1 MSKTKKPSKKTASGK
16 AKPPA
21 SKAKAKPGAAQQPL
35 PRKTKAKPDAA
46 RQTRFPTVESKPDF
60 TQIEQKILKFWE
72 QNRVFEQSVTQR
84 EAGSNE
90 YVFYDGPPF
99 ANGLP
104 HYGHLLTG
112 YVKDVVPRY
121 HTMRGRRVERRFG
134 WDCHGLPPEMEAEQ
148 ELGLQGRQ
156 SIETYGVAEFNDY
169 CRQSVMRY
177 TAEWERYVGRQARWV
192 DFHNDY
198 KTMDLSYME
207 SVIWAFKQLWDKGL
221 IYEAY
226 RVMPYS
232 WGAQTPLSNFEIRLD
247 DATRSRQDPAVTVT
261 FRLEPQAGDPGPLNL
276 LAWTTTPWTL
286 PSNLALAVHPEMDY
300 DIWECPALEPGQVAN
315 DSNGTSGSGNGGA
328 GGGSDN
334 GSAGNTEFFILASET
349 AERTLKGIEPARHA
363 GTIKGAEL
371 AGRSYQPMFDYFA
384 NAEAAFQVLSADFV
398 TAAEGTG
405 IVHMA
410 PGFGE
415 DDQVVCEAAGISVV
429 VPVDDQ
435 GNFTSQVSDWAG
447 QNVFEANRD
456 IIAQLRQRGILWRH
470 VTIEHNY
477 PFCWRT
483 DTPIIYRAMNSWYV
497 KVTAIQERMV
507 ELNQQ
512 INWIPDH
519 VRDGRFGNWIKGA
532 RDWSISRNRFWGAPL
547 PVWRSDNPDFPRV
560 DVYGSL
566 AELEADFGV
575 RLDDLHRP
583 GIDALVRPNPDDPS
597 GKSMMR
603 RVPEVLDCWFESG
616 SMPFA
621 QVHYP
626 FENKDWFDSHFPAD
640 FIVEYINQTRG
651 WFYTLHVLG
660 TALFDSPPF
669 KNAIGHGIVL
679 AADGAKLSKRLKNYP
694 DPEEVFQ
701 AQGSDALRWYLMS
714 SPVVRGGDL
723 RISEDDLV
731 AVTRLLLYPVWNA
744 YSFFCL
750 YANADEVEAAEDAG
764 SEHVLDRYILAKT
777 HQLVAEVTAAL
788 DAYDLPGSCACLA
801 EFIDALNN
809 WYIRRSRDRFWA
821 PKEAAT
827 AASQRDKQAAYNT
840 LYTVLLAFTKLL
852 APMLPLLSEEIYL
865 GLVTGQT
872 SPEALLGGAGEND
885 DPGGSHDDPASSH
898 DDPAPTSVHLA
909 DWPDPAS
916 LPADV
921 ELVAAMDLARQV
933 CTDVLRLREN
943 AKVPVRVPLGQL
955 NIAGPTADTLGDYLG
970 LLADEV
976 NVKEIS
982 TSSQAPEHFT
992 PKLLPDGKKLGPRLK
1007 GDMQAVIAAAK
1018 AGQWELN
1025 AAGQAE
1031 LAGAVLEPDEF
1042 EIALTASEP
1051 STAAGS
1057 DDSSSGDGEAS
1068 PSQLAH
1074 AVLSDGQTVL
1084 SLDLAVTEELQRE
1097 GYARHLVR
1105 VIQQGRRDLG
1115 LDISDRIELGLRL
1128 PDELLAAAQEHQDYL
1143 ADQVL
1148 AVSVDYVEQASQEA
1162 EIENFKVG
1170 FEISRAAG

>member
-1 MSKTKKPSKKTASGK
+1 MSETQKPLKKP
-16 AKPPA
+16 
-21 SKAKAKPGAAQQPL
+21 PGSAQQP
-35 PRKTKAKPDAA
+35 
-46 RQTRFPTVESKPDF
+46 RFPTVESKPDF
-60 TQIEQKILKFWE
+60 TQIEQKILQFWE
-72 QNRVFEQSVTQR
+72 QNRVFEQSVSQR
-84 EAGSNE
+84 EAGSND

-121 HTMRGRRVERRFG
+121 QTMRGRRVERRFG

-156 SIETYGVAEFNDY
+156 SIEAYGVAEFNDY

-207 SVIWAFKQLWDKGL
+207 SVIWAFKELWNKGL

-261 FRLEPQAGDPGPLNL
+261 FGLEPQAGDPGPLKL

-300 DIWECPALEPGQVAN
+300 DIWECPALEPGR
-315 DSNGTSGSGNGGA
+315 DS
-328 GGGSDN
+328 SDSSST
-334 GSAGNTEFFILASET
+334 GETECYILASET
-349 AERTLKGIEPARHA
+349 AERTLKGIEPAHHA

-371 AGRSYQPMFDYFA
+371 VGRSYQPMFDYFA
-384 NAEAAFQVLSADFV
+384 GAANAFQVLSADFV
-398 TAAEGTG
+398 TAADGTG
-405 IVHMA
+405 VVHMA

-435 GNFTSQVSDWAG
+435 GNFTSQVADWAG

-456 IIAQLRQRGILWRH
+456 IIAELRQRGALWRH
-470 VTIEHNY
+470 ATIEHNY

-512 INWIPDH
+512 INWIPSH

-547 PVWRSDNPDFPRV
+547 PVWRSDNPDFPRI

-597 GKSMMR
+597 GQSMMR

-626 FENKDWFDSHFPAD
+626 FENKNWFDSHFPAD

-750 YANADEVEAAEDAG
+750 YANADEVDAVADT
-764 SEHVLDRYILAKT
+764 SSDHVLDRYILAKT
-777 HQLVAEVTAAL
+777 HQLASEVTAAL
-788 DAYDLPGSCACLA
+788 DAYDLPGSCASLA

-827 AASQRDKQAAYNT
+827 AESQRDKQAAYNT
-840 LYTVLLAFTKLL
+840 LYTVLVTFAKLL
-852 APMLPLLSEEIYL
+852 APMLPLISEEIYL
-865 GLVTGQT
+865 GLAGGQ
-872 SPEALLGGAGEND
+872 
-885 DPGGSHDDPASSH
+885 
-898 DDPAPTSVHLA
+898 TSVHLA

-916 LPADV
+916 LPADT

-943 AKVPVRVPLGQL
+943 AKVPVRVPLSQL
-955 NIAGPTADTLGDYLG
+955 DIAGPTADTLRDYLW

-976 NVKEIS
+976 NVKEIN

-1018 AGQWELN
+1018 AGEWELN
-1025 AAGQAE
+1025 TAGQAE
-1031 LAGAVLEPDEF
+1031 LAGVLLEPDEF
-1042 EIALTASEP
+1042 EIALTTSEP
-1051 STAAGS
+1051 SAAGDGGNSNGS
-1057 DDSSSGDGEAS
+1057 DGGGSNGSEAS

-1084 SLDLAVTEELQRE
+1084 SLDLAVTPELQRE

-1115 LDISDRIELGLRL
+1115 LDISDRIELGLCL
-1128 PDELLAAAQEHQDYL
+1128 PDELRAAAQEHQSYI

-1148 AVSVDYVEQASQEA
+1148 AVSVSYVKQASQEA

-1170 FEISRAAG
+1170 FEISRASG